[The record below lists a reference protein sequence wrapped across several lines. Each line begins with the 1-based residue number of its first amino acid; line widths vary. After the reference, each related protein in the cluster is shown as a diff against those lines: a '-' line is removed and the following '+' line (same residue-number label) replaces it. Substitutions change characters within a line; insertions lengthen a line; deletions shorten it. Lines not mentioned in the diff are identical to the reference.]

1 MSNIHLDIV
10 HFFATIVNEVKSM
23 ELYEEII
30 LHALRNERAII
41 SVSFPDMKLNAQEL
55 VGAASYGALIGIQ
68 HILKDDTLNDEE
80 CFYKIEEIV
89 RIFENMGSGC
99 CNRHDFG

>member
-1 MSNIHLDIV
+1 MNFLITMVD
-10 HFFATIVNEVKSM
+10 EVKSM

-80 CFYKIEEIV
+80 CFYKIEKIV
-89 RIFENMGSGC
+89 RIFENMGSDCG
-99 CNRHDFG
+99 NRHDFG